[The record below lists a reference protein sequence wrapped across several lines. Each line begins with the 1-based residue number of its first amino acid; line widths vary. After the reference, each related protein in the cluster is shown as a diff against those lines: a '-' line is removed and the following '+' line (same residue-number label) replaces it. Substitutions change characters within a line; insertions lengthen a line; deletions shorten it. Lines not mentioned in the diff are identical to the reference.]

1 MNSGRGH
8 SRRYWDSY
16 KGYMKGLGF
25 RVGMHEVGF
34 CVMVL
39 DECMQATRMIWESK
53 LGDQT

>member
-1 MNSGRGH
+1 
-8 SRRYWDSY
+8 
-16 KGYMKGLGF
+16 MKGLGF
-25 RVGMHEVGF
+25 RVGMYEVGF